1 MTARL
6 ARHGVRQSGRQQAA
20 RNGWMKITM
29 RTMRCRWKRRLS
41 QLMLMCLLGV
51 LAGCGQGGGGFAPNG
66 ADLSPMARGMDFYL
80 YDTEGAPRPLRSFRG
95 KALVL
100 FFGFTHCPDV
110 CPTTLARAAQ
120 VKRKLGA
127 EAAQV
132 QFAFATLDPQRDK
145 PNVLRTYVKAFDPD
159 FIGLTGSEGD
169 IRVAAGNLKVSYAK
183 VPMGPTYTIDHSTR
197 SFPFDREGQLRVGL
211 AHEQSV
217 DSVVHDIRQVLAL
230 K

>member
-1 MTARL
+1 MQTLRS
-6 ARHGVRQSGRQQAA
+6 V
-20 RNGWMKITM
+20 
-29 RTMRCRWKRRLS
+29 WKRGLS
-41 QLMLMCLLGV
+41 QVMLGGLVCV
-51 LAGCGQGGGGFAPNG
+51 LAGCGQRGSGFAPDG

-127 EAAQV
+127 DAAKV
-132 QFAFATLDPQRDK
+132 QFAFATLDPQRDT

-197 SFPFDREGQLRVGL
+197 SFLFDRDGQLRVGL
-211 AHEQSV
+211 AHEQTV
-217 DSVVHDIRQVLAL
+217 DSVVHDIRQVL
-230 K
+230 

>member
-1 MTARL
+1 MNGIRKAAPR
-6 ARHGVRQSGRQQAA
+6 GRMGISMQTL
-20 RNGWMKITM
+20 RSV
-29 RTMRCRWKRRLS
+29 WKRRLL
-41 QLMLMCLLGV
+41 QAMLGCLV
-51 LAGCGQGGGGFAPNG
+51 CILAGCGQWGNGFAPDG

-127 EAAQV
+127 DAAKV
-132 QFAFATLDPQRDK
+132 QFAFATLDPQRDT

-197 SFPFDREGQLRVGL
+197 SFLFDPDGQLRVGL
-211 AHEQSV
+211 AHEQTV
-217 DSVVHDIRQVLAL
+217 DSVVHDIRQVL
-230 K
+230 

>member
-1 MTARL
+1 
-6 ARHGVRQSGRQQAA
+6 
-20 RNGWMKITM
+20 M
-29 RTMRCRWKRRLS
+29 RTVRCRWKRRLP
-41 QLMLMCLLGV
+41 QLMLMCLLGM

-127 EAAQV
+127 DAAQV

-197 SFPFDREGQLRVGL
+197 SFLFDREGQLRVGL

>member
-1 MTARL
+1 
-6 ARHGVRQSGRQQAA
+6 
-20 RNGWMKITM
+20 M
-29 RTMRCRWKRRLS
+29 RSMWKRRLS
-41 QLMLMCLLGV
+41 HVMLGCLVCV
-51 LAGCGQGGGGFAPNG
+51 LAGCGQWGGGSAPNG
-66 ADLSPMARGMDFYL
+66 ADLSAMARGMDFYL
-80 YDTEGAPRPLRSFRG
+80 YDTEGTPRPLRSFRG

-127 EAAQV
+127 DAAKV

-197 SFPFDREGQLRVGL
+197 SFLFDRDGQLRVGL
-211 AHEQSV
+211 AHEQTV
-217 DSVVHDIRQVLAL
+217 DSVVHDIRQVL
-230 K
+230 